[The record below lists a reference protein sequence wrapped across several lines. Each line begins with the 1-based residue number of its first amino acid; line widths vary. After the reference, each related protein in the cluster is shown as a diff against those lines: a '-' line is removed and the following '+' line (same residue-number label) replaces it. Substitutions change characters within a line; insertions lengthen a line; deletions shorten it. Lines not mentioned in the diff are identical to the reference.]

1 MKSEWKN
8 FTIGE
13 LCDTVSDTYK
23 RSDRQVI
30 LINTSD
36 VLDGKVLNHSPVEN
50 ENLKGQFKKTFKR
63 DDILYSEIRPANRR
77 FAYIDF
83 DNTENYIASTKLM
96 VLRPRKEVVLPRFLY
111 NILKSQTLIN
121 KLQHLAETRSGTF
134 PQITFSSELAPM
146 RVEVPDLKT
155 QHQIASV
162 LSALDDKIELNNRIN
177 KNLEEQAQA
186 IFKSWFVD
194 FEPFGGV
201 MPDNWKI
208 TTLGE
213 ICSCVLGGT
222 PSRKNPEYWNGN
234 ISWINS
240 GEVNRFR
247 ITSPSE
253 FITKKG
259 LNSSSTKLLPEKT
272 TVLAIT
278 GATLGKVSL
287 LEIESCANQS
297 VVGIIPNEN
306 LPYEFIFPFIKTN
319 IKQLTLHQTGGAQ
332 QHINKQNVESLPVY
346 IPHKEDIKKYKNI
359 VNPIYNLISNNC
371 FENQRLSA
379 LRDALLPKLMND
391 EIDVSEV
398 KI

>member
-1 MKSEWKN
+1 MKYETVRLGDICNTNTNSYSLNEKWKYVN
-8 FTIGE
+8 Y
-13 LCDTVSDTYK
+13 LDTGNIT
-23 RSDRQVI
+23 
-30 LINTSD
+30 
-36 VLDGKVLNHSPVEN
+36 EN
-50 ENLKGQFKKTFKR
+50 KIDNIQ
-63 DDILYSEIRPANRR
+63 
-77 FAYIDF
+77 YIDLSSEKLPSRARRKVSENDIIF
-83 DNTENYIASTKLM
+83 STVRPNQLHYGFIKEIPDNFLVSTGFTTITANEKICFPKYLYYFLTQNYIINYLHAIAEQSTSAY
-96 VLRPRKEVVLPRFLY
+96 PS
-111 NILKSQTLIN
+111 IKSSDI
-121 KLQHLAETRSGTF
+121 E
-134 PQITFSSELAPM
+134 
-146 RVEVPDLKT
+146 DLKIKLPELSV
-155 QHQIASV
+155 QKQIASI

-177 KNLEEQAQA
+177 KNLEEQTQA
-186 IFKSWFVD
+186 IFKSWFVE
-194 FEPFGGV
+194 FEPFCGV
-201 MPDNWKI
+201 MPNDWKI

-213 ICSCVLGGT
+213 VCSCILGGT

-253 FITKKG
+253 LITEKG

-297 VVGIIPNEN
+297 VVGIIPNEI
-306 LPYEFIFPFIKTN
+306 LPYEYIFPFIKAN

-346 IPHKEDIKKYKNI
+346 IPYEEDIKKYKNI
-359 VNPIYNLISNNC
+359 VNSIYEVISNNC

-379 LRDALLPKLMND
+379 LRDALLPELMNG
-391 EIDVSEV
+391 EIDVS
-398 KI
+398 KIKD